1 MAPAYKLTYFDS
13 RGLTE
18 ASRLLFKYGD
28 IDFEDVRIKREEWPQ
43 LKETTPFGQLPVLE
57 YKGRKVGQS
66 IAIARY
72 VGKLVKLAGNDD
84 WENLEIDAVV
94 DTFNDMRSKIMLF
107 HYEQDEE
114 KKKVLKE
121 TAINE
126 TIPSYMGRFD
136 ALVEKN
142 KGHLALGRLTWADLY
157 FTSFSPSLVSFTG
170 EDAFAKYPN
179 LQALIDKVNAI
190 PAIKKWIAERPK
202 TEF

>member
-1 MAPAYKLTYFDS
+1 
-13 RGLTE
+13 
-18 ASRLLFKYGD
+18 
-28 IDFEDVRIKREEWPQ
+28 
-43 LKETTPFGQLPVLE
+43 
-57 YKGRKVGQS
+57 
-66 IAIARY
+66 
-72 VGKLVKLAGNDD
+72 
-84 WENLEIDAVV
+84 
-94 DTFNDMRSKIMLF
+94 MLF
-107 HYEQDEE
+107 HYEQDEA

-142 KGHLALGRLTWADLY
+142 NGHLALGRLTWADLY

>member
-94 DTFNDMRSKIMLF
+94 DTFNDMRSS
-107 HYEQDEE
+107 
-114 KKKVLKE
+114 KKSCLWNLCHCLQKLCSS
-121 TAINE
+121 T
-126 TIPSYMGRFD
+126 
-136 ALVEKN
+136 
-142 KGHLALGRLTWADLY
+142 
-157 FTSFSPSLVSFTG
+157 TS
-170 EDAFAKYPN
+170 
-179 LQALIDKVNAI
+179 
-190 PAIKKWIAERPK
+190 K
-202 TEF
+202 TRRRRRR